1 MAESDNWA
9 PPTPTP
15 TPTVV
20 TSTAAKAPA
29 PTGGILTVI
38 FGVVGLFSPFL
49 AWIDTRQ
56 LVGDPT
62 VGGMFS
68 AFSAQF
74 RETMASASTFEHVG
88 ALALATSAV
97 TAGIGAWLLFSLGHG
112 RAVNKLAAGLPVL
125 VAGLACMYSGAIAMD
140 GVQTVLDNAVD
151 TAGIQ
156 PEDLMGLG
164 LSLAVLAGLGQFVM
178 GILLLARRSM
188 TGN

>member
-9 PPTPTP
+9 PPTLPQP
-15 TPTVV
+15 VV
-20 TSTAAKAPA
+20 TSSVARTPA
-29 PTGGILTVI
+29 PTGGVLTVI
-38 FGVVGLFSPFL
+38 FGVVGLFSPFM

-68 AFSAQF
+68 AFSDQF

-88 ALALATSAV
+88 LLALITSAV
-97 TAGIGAWLLFSLGHG
+97 TAGIGVWMLVSLGHG
-112 RAVNKLAAGLPVL
+112 RAVNKFAAGLPVL
-125 VAGLACMYSGAIAMD
+125 IAGLVCMYSGAVAME
-140 GVQTVLDNAVD
+140 GVRKLLDAAVD

-156 PEDLMGLG
+156 PEDLMGIG
-164 LSLAVLAGLGQFVM
+164 MALAVLAGLGQFVM
-178 GILLLARRSM
+178 GIVLLARRSM